1 MKTLEYDTVVIGGGP
16 AGVAAAI
23 KATELG
29 LKTILVENRDLLGG
43 IPLQC
48 VHPGFGLHYF
58 KEDLTGTQFITRL
71 LDKLEKLGVERLL
84 KAHVHSIEY
93 LDYNNKV
100 VNVITS
106 EGVVKILVKTIIYTT
121 GARERHLFEIGVV
134 GDRPDGIYTAGEAQT
149 LMDIHGIMPGKE
161 VVIIGS
167 GDVGLIM
174 ARRFTL
180 EGAKVKAVIE
190 ILQYP
195 GGLMRN
201 VMQCLNDFNIPL
213 LLGHTVVKVV
223 GKKRVEKVVV
233 AKVDENLK
241 PIQGT
246 EFEMPCDT
254 VILSV
259 GLRPYLGVLEKL
271 GISIDPTTGGP
282 IVNEYLETSIPGI
295 FAAGNA
301 LVVNDLVDY
310 VVEQG
315 ELAAE
320 GAKVFIE
327 NNGIPTKNWKL
338 IEKGRNIRLVVPH
351 SVSGE
356 RDVIVYAR
364 VAYPERNV
372 YVEIPELGLK
382 LFNYGVRPAQMI
394 RLKLRKDMFS
404 KLGADV
410 NKILL
415 EVKPR

>member
-1 MKTLEYDTVVIGGGP
+1 MKTLEYDTAVIGGGP

-134 GDRPDGIYTAGEAQT
+134 GDRPEGIYTAGEAQT

-190 ILQYP
+190 ILPYP

-201 VMQCLNDFNIPL
+201 VIQCLNDFNIPL

-223 GKKRVEKVVV
+223 GKKR
-233 AKVDENLK
+233 LK
-241 PIQGT
+241 K
-246 EFEMPCDT
+246 
-254 VILSV
+254 S
-259 GLRPYLGVLEKL
+259 
-271 GISIDPTTGGP
+271 
-282 IVNEYLETSIPGI
+282 
-295 FAAGNA
+295 
-301 LVVNDLVDY
+301 
-310 VVEQG
+310 
-315 ELAAE
+315 
-320 GAKVFIE
+320 
-327 NNGIPTKNWKL
+327 
-338 IEKGRNIRLVVPH
+338 
-351 SVSGE
+351 
-356 RDVIVYAR
+356 
-364 VAYPERNV
+364 
-372 YVEIPELGLK
+372 
-382 LFNYGVRPAQMI
+382 
-394 RLKLRKDMFS
+394 
-404 KLGADV
+404 
-410 NKILL
+410 
-415 EVKPR
+415 